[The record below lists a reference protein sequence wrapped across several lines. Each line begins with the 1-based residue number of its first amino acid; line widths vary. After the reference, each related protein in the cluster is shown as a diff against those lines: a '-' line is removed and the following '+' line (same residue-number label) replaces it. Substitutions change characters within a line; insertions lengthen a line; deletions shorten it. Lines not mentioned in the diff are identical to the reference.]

1 MRNFEILFD
10 DAEPSSCD
18 DPAYERYG
26 KLAFPRPS
34 SDRPWIYSNF
44 VQSLDGIASFK
55 GRHATGGDISQLP
68 EDRWLMDFLRAH
80 ADAILLGIN
89 TLMEETQ
96 LSGNRAPIYAIAHLA
111 IRRPRHKRGH
121 NNEKN

>member
-10 DAEPSSCD
+10 HAESSSFDDAV
-18 DPAYERYG
+18 YERYG
-26 KLAFPRPS
+26 KFGFPALP

-55 GRHATGGDISQLP
+55 GRHATGGDISQMP

-80 ADAILLGIN
+80 ADAVSRARKAREVNGEAKGLN
-89 TLMEETQ
+89 TAT
-96 LSGNRAPIYAIAHLA
+96 
-111 IRRPRHKRGH
+111 IRRCWQEAFLRKRQRQSLPTSV
-121 NNEKN
+121 